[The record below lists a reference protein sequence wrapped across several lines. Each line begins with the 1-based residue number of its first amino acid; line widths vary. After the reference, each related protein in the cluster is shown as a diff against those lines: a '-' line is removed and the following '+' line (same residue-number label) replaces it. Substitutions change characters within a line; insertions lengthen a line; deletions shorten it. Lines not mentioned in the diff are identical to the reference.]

1 MKVLFLIGM
10 QIFQSL
16 LFSKKYQD
24 TPIMKDSEAGY
35 VDGKPFEFRF
45 LILEFHFLIEFYI
58 KQHS

>member
-10 QIFQSL
+10 QIAQSL
-16 LFSKKYQD
+16 LFSKKDED

-45 LILEFHFLIEFYI
+45 
-58 KQHS
+58 